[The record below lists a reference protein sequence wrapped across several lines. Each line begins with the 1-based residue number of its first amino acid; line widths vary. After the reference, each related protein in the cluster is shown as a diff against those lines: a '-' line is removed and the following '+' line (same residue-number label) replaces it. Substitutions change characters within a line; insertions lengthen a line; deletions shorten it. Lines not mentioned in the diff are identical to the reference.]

1 VQLRVGS
8 QILTRTRN
16 SLYCGFDNAIEI
28 FDVGRPGD
36 EGYRLKTT
44 RTRSS
49 RDGQKGASDPPLLI
63 ILSNKVV

>member
-1 VQLRVGS
+1 MLVTSSGADFGV
-8 QILTRTRN
+8 T

-36 EGYRLKTT
+36 EGYRMKTT

-49 RDGQKGASDPPLLI
+49 RDGQKGERLSLI
-63 ILSNKVV
+63 HI